1 MTTAH
6 PSIARIIDK
15 LDLQPHPEGG
25 FYRQTYRSDEF
36 VSRSAE
42 GSTTTQRR
50 ASTGIY
56 YLLHGR
62 AFSAWHRID
71 SDEMWHFYAGDSLLI
86 HMLDQHGDYSVQRL
100 GNSLHATDAVFQF
113 VVPAGRW
120 FAAERDGAE
129 GFSLVGCTVAPGFE
143 FDTFELAETKALLRR
158 YPQHE
163 ALICRLS
170 PDRHRV

>member
-1 MTTAH
+1 MTPPH
-6 PSIARIIDK
+6 PNVARIIEK

-25 FYRQTYRSDEF
+25 FYRQTYRSDEV
-36 VSRSAE
+36 VSRSIDA
-42 GSTTTQRR
+42 GTARQRR

-62 AFSAWHRID
+62 AHSAWHRID

-86 HMLDQHGDYSVQRL
+86 YVLDRHGECTVQRL
-100 GNSLHATDAVFQF
+100 GNSLHAPDAVFQW
-113 VVPAGRW
+113 VVPAGHW
-120 FAAERDGAE
+120 FAAERDGSE

-143 FDTFELAETKALLRR
+143 FDTFELADTHTLLQR

-163 ALICRLS
+163 ALIRRLS
-170 PDRHRV
+170 PDRYRA